1 MAITIL
7 KGTIVSAPE
16 LGKLDITEN
25 GYLVA
30 EDGKITGVFP
40 VLPERYAGASVEDF
54 GDALILQSFADL

>member
-40 VLPERYAGASVEDF
+40 VLP
-54 GDALILQSFADL
+54 

>member
-7 KGTIVSAPE
+7 KGTIVSARS

-30 EDGKITGVFP
+30 ESGV
-40 VLPERYAGASVEDF
+40 
-54 GDALILQSFADL
+54 I